1 MNGRE
6 SRSLT
11 RDPGGAVDQGKD
23 HATEGPGDPLDAH
36 RGALAAGLDHAHDRE
51 DGDVEEEEG
60 SHELRYPSPVEGPR
74 GELPGLE
81 QGSRWRLLV
90 VLVALGCRSY
100 RLPLRELVCSQPHI
114 FFFAF
119 HLPVCLLVGK
129 RQSTRE
135 PPRVQETG
143 PSAASSASTSR
154 VKNGRRLFPDAGL
167 EAKRGFCLPLYRLFV
182 VLWVSELRRR
192 RRRRRTQQKEQGRK
206 LPFPGRGDRCGVAEP
221 SEDTRLKLGFG
232 YNGYGLH
239 VDCCSP

>member
-90 VLVALGCRSY
+90 VFVALGC
-100 RLPLRELVCSQPHI
+100 P
-114 FFFAF
+114 
-119 HLPVCLLVGK
+119 
-129 RQSTRE
+129 
-135 PPRVQETG
+135 
-143 PSAASSASTSR
+143 ASSASTSR

-239 VDCCSP
+239 GDCCSP